1 LRIASGSIPGLHDAH
16 HNVLFLVVVV
26 VVLLLVVVVLLRL
39 PAHVRL
45 NPERQQTVEE
55 TRRDPVPASPHSTKD
70 VVPNRHRKDEEGNDR
85 W

>member
-1 LRIASGSIPGLHDAH
+1 LRIASGSISGLHDAH

-26 VVLLLVVVVLLRL
+26 VVVVLVVVLLRL
-39 PAHVRL
+39 PGHVSP
-45 NPERQQTVEE
+45 NPERQQTMEE

-70 VVPNRHRKDEEGNDR
+70 VVPNGHRKDEEGNDR